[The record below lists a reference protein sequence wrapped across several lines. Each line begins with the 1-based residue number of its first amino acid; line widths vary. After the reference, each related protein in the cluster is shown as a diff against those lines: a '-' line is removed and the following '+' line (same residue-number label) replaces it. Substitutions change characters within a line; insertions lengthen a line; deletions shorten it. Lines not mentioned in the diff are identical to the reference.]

1 MKQGASPDE
10 TATRWH
16 LLGLGWERAAD
27 SDRAGQL
34 RTLAPHLPLHRA
46 VSAPARSLPH
56 IKTASLVLDPYS
68 IVECGLCIIPAGL
81 IREWW

>member
-56 IKTASLVLDPYS
+56 I
-68 IVECGLCIIPAGL
+68 
-81 IREWW
+81 